1 MKFKK
6 SSLIGAGVLAFLA
19 LMVLN
24 VQLVQNPT
32 GGEGIELTLVELSAS
47 AGGEGIE
54 GGGGGSLFELLL
66 RLWNNLL
73 YLVFG
78 IGGATT

>member
-6 SSLIGAGVLAFLA
+6 SFLIGAGVLTFLA

-47 AGGEGIE
+47 AGGEGME
-54 GGGGGSLFELLL
+54 GGGYGSLLDLLL
-66 RLWNNLL
+66 NLWRNLL
-73 YLVFG
+73 YHAFG
-78 IGGATT
+78 IGGLV

>member
-6 SSLIGAGVLAFLA
+6 SFLIGAGILAFLT

-47 AGGEGIE
+47 AGGEGME
-54 GGGGGSLFELLL
+54 GGGYGSLLDFLLNWW
-66 RLWNNLL
+66 RNLL
-73 YLVFG
+73 YLAFG
-78 IGGATT
+78 IGTA